1 MVRTEGESVAM
12 GQAGSPAAQAFD
24 RLRADVDFLAS
35 ALGETLKEL
44 EGEWLFGLV
53 ERVRALTKRMRAE
66 PGRTELRADQQSLR
80 AELIGRMDGIESRMD
95 GIESRMDG
103 IESRMGRIESRLTE
117 LGDRV
122 SRIEGMLHWHFGR
135 NEEPPALAE

>member
-1 MVRTEGESVAM
+1 MTPEMIAILAVGAALAGLIWQ
-12 GQAGSPAAQAFD
+12 GQRG
-24 RLRADVDFLAS
+24 LRADQQSL
-35 ALGETLKEL
+35 
-44 EGEWLFGLV
+44 
-53 ERVRALTKRMRAE
+53 
-66 PGRTELRADQQSLR
+66 RTELRADQQSLR

>member
-1 MVRTEGESVAM
+1 MTPEMIAILAVGAALAGLIWQ
-12 GQAGSPAAQAFD
+12 GQRG
-24 RLRADVDFLAS
+24 LRADQQSL
-35 ALGETLKEL
+35 
-44 EGEWLFGLV
+44 
-53 ERVRALTKRMRAE
+53 RA
-66 PGRTELRADQQSLR
+66 ELRADQQSLR
-80 AELIGRMDGIESRMD
+80 AELIGRMD